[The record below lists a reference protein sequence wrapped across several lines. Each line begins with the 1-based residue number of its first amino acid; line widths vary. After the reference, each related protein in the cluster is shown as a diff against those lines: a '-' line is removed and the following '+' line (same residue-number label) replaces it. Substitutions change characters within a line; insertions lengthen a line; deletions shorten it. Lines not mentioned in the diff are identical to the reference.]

1 MLVPQ
6 TLATQLLD
14 IFTRMRQATEM
25 SDQQLANEL
34 ADAIDI
40 PISGRHRSILES
52 LLLRLVAQRLRRG
65 LRLVQARSHNFVL
78 HLCNELF

>member
-14 IFTRMRQATEM
+14 IFTRMRQATEI

-34 ADAIDI
+34 ANAIDAYIKTAQVNPGI
-40 PISGRHRSILES
+40 P
-52 LLLRLVAQRLRRG
+52 VATAGSPTAQTGATTGPGTL
-65 LRLVQARSHNFVL
+65 S
-78 HLCNELF
+78 